1 MDSTPQRTPSA
12 TAAIAPI
19 TAKTSAPDAESGKAR
34 KVVSPISP
42 SEPGTSSQNPGRNI
56 AYTGI
61 VDWRRASWYAT
72 TVITTA
78 PTKPLE

>member
-1 MDSTPQRTPSA
+1 M
-12 TAAIAPI
+12 
-19 TAKTSAPDAESGKAR
+19 SGKAR

-42 SEPGTSSQNPGRNI
+42 SEPGTSSQKPGRNI

-61 VDWRRASWYAT
+61 VDWSRASWYAT
-72 TVITTA
+72 NVITTA